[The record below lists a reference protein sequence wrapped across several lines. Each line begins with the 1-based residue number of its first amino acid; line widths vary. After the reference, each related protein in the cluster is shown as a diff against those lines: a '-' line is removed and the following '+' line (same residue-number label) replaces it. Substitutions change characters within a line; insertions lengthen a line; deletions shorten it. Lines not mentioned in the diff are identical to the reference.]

1 MTIKGANIRK
11 KVYLCN
17 NVKDTCTYTDTVH
30 IVSRSNPHIFLVK
43 HCDNT
48 ISKIVECTLIL
59 KCAN

>member
-11 KVYLCN
+11 KVYLFN
-17 NVKDTCTYTDTVH
+17 NVKDTYADTVN